1 MTTLDK
7 TFFPTSVAD
16 ILTQNWWALAWRGVF
31 ALIFGVLV
39 FFWPSI
45 SLVMLVMMF
54 GAYALLDGIFAL
66 ACAIEKATDKTS
78 ERKQTLWPMLLQGV
92 VGIAAAVAAFVW
104 PGITALVLLYL
115 IAAWGHPHRYLP
127 DRPGDSP
134 QKADRGRVAVS
145 ARRNRFRS
153 VRPAA

>member
-1 MTTLDK
+1 MTTLDE
-7 TFFPTSVAD
+7 TFFPRSVAG

-31 ALIFGVLV
+31 ALIFGLLV

-92 VGIAAAVAAFVW
+92 VGIAAAVATFSGPA
-104 PGITALVLLYL
+104 
-115 IAAWGHPHRYLP
+115 
-127 DRPGDSP
+127 SP
-134 QKADRGRVAVS
+134 
-145 ARRNRFRS
+145 
-153 VRPAA
+153 PWHCCI